1 MNKRKLITR
10 IAEVLRDNEIKK
22 YVAPQKT
29 ILHISDDCGGSSNF
43 VVKRSETGLQYTID
57 DITVILDACM
67 AIIEDALKNGEEVSI
82 QGFGTLGIRRRA
94 PRMTAHPVTG
104 EIVDISERYVPR
116 FSPGKNLKNAT
127 AVYSVIAEQKLKEA
141 DAIVADGSSVDDE
154 EEDEYGC
161 D

>member
-10 IAEVLRDNEIKK
+10 ITEVLRDNDIKK

-29 ILHISDDCGGSSNF
+29 ILHISDDNGGSSNF

-57 DITVILDACM
+57 DVTAVLDACI
-67 AIIEDALKNGEEVSI
+67 AIIEDSLKNGEEISI

-94 PRMTAHPVTG
+94 PRMTSHPVTG

-116 FSPGKNLKNAT
+116 FSPGKILKNAT
-127 AVYSVIAEQKLKEA
+127 AVFSVIADQKLKEA
-141 DAIVADGSSVDDE
+141 DEIVADGSSIDE
-154 EEDEYGC
+154 EEDDEYGC

>member
-1 MNKRKLITR
+1 MNKRKLIAR
-10 IAEVLRDNEIKK
+10 ISEVLRDNEIKK

-29 ILHISDDCGGSSNF
+29 ILHISDDSGGSSDF
-43 VVKRSETGLQYTID
+43 IVKRRETGLQYTID
-57 DITVILDACM
+57 DITYILDACM

-94 PRMTAHPVTG
+94 PRMTSHPVTG
-104 EIVDISERYVPR
+104 EPVDISERYVPR
-116 FSPGKNLKNAT
+116 FSPGKNLKKAT
-127 AVYSVIAEQKLKEA
+127 AIYSVIAEQKLKEA
-141 DAIVADGSSVDDE
+141 DAIVADGSSISDE